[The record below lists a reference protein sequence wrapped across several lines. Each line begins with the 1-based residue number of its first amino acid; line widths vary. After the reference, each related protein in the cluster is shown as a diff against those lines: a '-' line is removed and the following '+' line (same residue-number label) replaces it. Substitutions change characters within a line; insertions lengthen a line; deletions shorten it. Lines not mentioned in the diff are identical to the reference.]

1 MDDIAEKGDLWF
13 ETPDSHSL
21 CRGGTNGPQHPSQLY
36 AIAKYVRRG
45 DTFLDYGAGSATTA
59 EALKKADYLGVFIP
73 KYLGLDVIKK
83 NTEWCLDN
91 FAEKNEYYEVDFKHN
106 PTLHKIDQPDKS
118 WDVVYSRHVVDHM
131 DSFERAMDE
140 HKRVAKRLVI
150 VVGWVPFSNQ
160 DEHGIKNIDYRPSG
174 GKLYP
179 DEYTNS
185 YSKKKVEEYLND
197 PEWEVIEF
205 SEEVGVEVGGHDWLV
220 VLRRKE

>member
-1 MDDIAEKGDLWF
+1 MDDIAEKGDYWF
-13 ETPDSHSL
+13 LTPDSHSL

-36 AIAKYVRRG
+36 AIKKYVNPG
-45 DTFLDYGAGSATTA
+45 ESFLDYGAGSGTTY
-59 EALKKADYLGVFIP
+59 EAMKNAGIEVDYT
-73 KYLGLDVIKK
+73 GLDVVKK
-83 NTEWCLDN
+83 NADWSNQN
-91 FAEKNEYYEVDFKHN
+91 FQTDRFKFN
-106 PTLHKIDQPDKS
+106 PTLHKIDAEDES
-118 WDVVYSRHVVDHM
+118 FDVVFSRHVVDHM

-185 YSKKKVEEYLND
+185 YSKKKVDEYLQD
-197 PEWEVIEF
+197 PNWEVVEF
-205 SEEVGVEVGGHDWLV
+205 SEEVGVEVGGHDWV
-220 VLRRKE
+220 IVLRRKE